1 RDRWR
6 ASSWWVET
14 SWYVDSPRPPN
25 HFDGRMRNHD
35 RRLSCSL
42 AAGPRGPRTAHASGA
57 FAALRTAHADG
68 DGRGN
73 FAGSPKRGRKP
84 HDQSAAQTAPDGG
97 QLSAMAG
104 TRRRPASAT
113 SQCAKALYVPA
124 AEIQFHH
131 FAV

>member
-1 RDRWR
+1 WN
-6 ASSWWVET
+6 AYSLC
-14 SWYVDSPRPPN
+14 PPT
-25 HFDGRMRNHD
+25 HLYGRMSTHD

-42 AAGPRGPRTAHASGA
+42 AAGPGGPRPAHASGA

-73 FAGSPKRGRKP
+73 FAGSPKRRRKP
-84 HDQSAAQTAPDGG
+84 HDQSAAKTARNGG

-104 TRRRPASAT
+104 TGRRPASAT
-113 SQCAKALYVPA
+113 SRCAKALYIPA
-124 AEIQFHH
+124 AEIQFDH